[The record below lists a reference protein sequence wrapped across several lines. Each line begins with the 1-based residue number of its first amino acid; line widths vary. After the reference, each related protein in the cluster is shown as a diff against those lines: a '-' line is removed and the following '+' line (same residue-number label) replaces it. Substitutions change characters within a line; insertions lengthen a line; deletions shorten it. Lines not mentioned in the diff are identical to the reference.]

1 MNRISVILAALL
13 LIAIAASAQPPDIP
27 PGDRR
32 PSERIEHF
40 RKVRL
45 IEMLD
50 MKEEQSVRFFARL
63 NEHETTKRAIAK
75 ERMDILDKLE
85 RLVRNQADEK
95 EFEKIFTD
103 IAAVTEKLAQEDRKF
118 FAGLSDILSAEQRGK
133 FLLFERQFDR
143 ELREAWRE
151 RVEQRRSRMGHE

>member
-1 MNRISVILAALL
+1 
-13 LIAIAASAQPPDIP
+13 
-27 PGDRR
+27 
-32 PSERIEHF
+32 
-40 RKVRL
+40 
-45 IEMLD
+45 
-50 MKEEQSVRFFARL
+50 
-63 NEHETTKRAIAK
+63 
-75 ERMDILDKLE
+75 MDILDKLE

-95 EFEKIFTD
+95 EFEKIFPE